1 MNTQNWFQTLQT
13 SAKKYRT
20 EKSGFYNVNYR
31 VQYLIY
37 SANTSLNTEHIT
49 IYFCEQTLSGHCL
62 TITDHIKPK
71 ILCLSLNATSAEANF
86 ELGAEQCI

>member
-1 MNTQNWFQTLQT
+1 MTVQRDLFSALSIDYFSIFIYFQ
-13 SAKKYRT
+13 
-20 EKSGFYNVNYR
+20 NYR
-31 VQYLIY
+31 VRYLIY

-71 ILCLSLNATSAEANF
+71 ILCLSLNATSAEAKF

>member
-1 MNTQNWFQTLQT
+1 MNLENI
-13 SAKKYRT
+13 S
-20 EKSGFYNVNYR
+20 FYLDYVEFVIIYR
-31 VQYLIY
+31 VRYLIY

>member
-1 MNTQNWFQTLQT
+1 MFEILDNPKLYLFLKVIKDNH
-13 SAKKYRT
+13 
-20 EKSGFYNVNYR
+20 EYR
-31 VQYLIY
+31 VRYLIY

-71 ILCLSLNATSAEANF
+71 ILCLSLNAASAEANF